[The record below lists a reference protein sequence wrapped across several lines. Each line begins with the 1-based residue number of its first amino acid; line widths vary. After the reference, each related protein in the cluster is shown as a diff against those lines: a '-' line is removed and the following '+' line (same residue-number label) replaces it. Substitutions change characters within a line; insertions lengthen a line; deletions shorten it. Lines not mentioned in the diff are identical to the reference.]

1 MLPQG
6 EEKEGDEGMD
16 VEILARLQFAFTAA
30 YHFLFVPTNVGLG
43 LIVALMQTRYYK
55 TRKPEDL
62 AVAKW
67 WVKFFTITFAMGVA
81 TGITMEF
88 SFGTNWANYAR
99 FVGDI
104 FGAPL
109 AAEALLAFFME
120 STFLGVLL
128 LGRGKV
134 SEKFMTAA
142 AWLVWAGSTFS
153 CLWIL
158 IANSWMQTPG
168 GYAIEGGKA
177 VLTDF
182 FGAAF
187 NPSTI
192 ARFTHT
198 VDAIIIMG
206 SFLAI
211 AIGAYNL
218 RNKKNEYFGK
228 RQIQVGTMVALVAV
242 ILMLPFSH
250 MQATVVADEQ
260 PEKLAAMEGQYEDG
274 PADLYL
280 FGWVDE
286 ANQTVNGI
294 KLMDGGTSLLAW
306 GDPTKE
312 TIGLNTAS
320 KNIEQRIA
328 EVRSGEYLRNGEQF
342 YQTVGSNEESYAPAT
357 TAPVQI
363 TFQSYHLMVA
373 LYGCIVLWL
382 IFAFIVRGKINKGQE
397 ASSGLLKALYF
408 APLFPILAIE
418 AGWFVAEFGRQ
429 PWIVWNELL
438 MVDAISPAVDAP
450 QLIITMVLFLA
461 VYALLLFILFK
472 NAFRIIKEG
481 PEQVEVIEGEVA

>member
-1 MLPQG
+1 
-6 EEKEGDEGMD
+6 MD
-16 VEILARLQFAFTAA
+16 VEFLARLQFAFTAA

-62 AVAKW
+62 AVVKW
-67 WVKFFTITFAMGVA
+67 WVKFFTVTFAMGVA

-88 SFGTNWANYAR
+88 SFGTNWANYSR

-128 LGRGKV
+128 LGRNKV

-142 AWLVWAGSTFS
+142 SWLVFAGSALS

-168 GYAIEGGKA
+168 GYAVEGGKA

-187 NPSTI
+187 NPSTA
-192 ARFTHT
+192 ARYLHT
-198 VDAIIIMG
+198 VTAIIIMG
-206 SFLAI
+206 SFIAI

-218 RNKKNEYFGK
+218 HKHGGKDYFGK
-228 RQIQVGTMVALVAV
+228 RQIQVGAIVALVAT

-250 MQATVVADEQ
+250 MQASVVANEQ

-280 FGWVDE
+280 FGVVDE
-286 ANQTVNGI
+286 ANQTVHGI
-294 KLMDGGTSLLAW
+294 KLLEGGTSLLAW
-306 GDPTKE
+306 GDTTHE
-312 TIGLNTAS
+312 TIGLNTAQE
-320 KNIEQRIA
+320 NISRRIA
-328 EVRSGEYLRNGEQF
+328 EIHGDANYLQDGEQF
-342 YQTVGSNEESYAPAT
+342 YQSVGSSDELYEAAT

-363 TFQSYHLMVA
+363 TFQSYHIMVL
-373 LYGCIVLWL
+373 LYGFIVLWV
-382 IFAFIVRGKINKGQE
+382 IFAFIVRSKLNKDQ
-397 ASSGLLKALYF
+397 APSNGLLKALYF

-438 MVDAISPAVDAP
+438 VVDAISPAVDSI
-450 QLIITMVLFLA
+450 QLVITMLLFLV
-461 VYALLLFILFK
+461 VYALLLVILFK

-481 PEQVEVIEGEVA
+481 PEQVAVTEGEVA

>member
-1 MLPQG
+1 
-6 EEKEGDEGMD
+6 MD
-16 VEILARLQFAFTAA
+16 VEFLARLQFAATAA
-30 YHFLFVPTNVGLG
+30 YHFLFVPINVGLG

-88 SFGTNWANYAR
+88 SFGTNWANYSR

-134 SEKFMTAA
+134 SEKFHTVS
-142 AWLVWAGSTFS
+142 AWLVFAGSALS

-168 GYAIEGGKA
+168 GYAVENGKA
-177 VLTDF
+177 ILTDF
-182 FGAAF
+182 FAAAF
-187 NPSTI
+187 NPSTV
-192 ARFTHT
+192 ARFLHT
-198 VDAIIIMG
+198 VDALIITG
-206 SFLAI
+206 AFVAL
-211 AIGAYNL
+211 AIGAYHL
-218 RNKKNEYFGK
+218 ATGKNEYFAK
-228 RQIQVGTMVALVAV
+228 RQIQVGAIVALVAT

-250 MQATVVADEQ
+250 MQASVVADHQ

-274 PADLYL
+274 PAHLYL
-280 FGWVDE
+280 FGIVDE

-294 KLMDGGTSLLAW
+294 KLLDGGTSLLAW
-306 GDPTKE
+306 GDPTRE
-312 TIGLNTAS
+312 TIGLNTARE
-320 KNIEQRIA
+320 NIEKRIA
-328 EVRSGEYLRNGEQF
+328 EVRSNPDYLQDGERFTQ
-342 YQTVGSNEESYAPAT
+342 QVTSNEELAVDT

-373 LYGCIVLWL
+373 LYGAIVLWV
-382 IFAFIVRGKINKGQE
+382 IFAFIIRSKVNKGL
-397 ASSGLLKALYF
+397 AAPKGLLKAMYI
-408 APLFPILAIE
+408 APIIPLLAIE

-429 PWIVWNELL
+429 PWIVWEELL
-438 MVDAISPAVDAP
+438 VADAISPAVDAM
-450 QLIITMVLFLA
+450 QLIITLVLFVL
-461 VYALLLFILFK
+461 VYGLLMFLFLK
-472 NAFRIIKEG
+472 NAFRIAKEG
-481 PEQVEVIEGEVA
+481 PEVVAAGEVA

>member
-1 MLPQG
+1 
-6 EEKEGDEGMD
+6 MD
-16 VEILARLQFAFTAA
+16 VEFLARLQFAVTAA
-30 YHFLFVPTNVGLG
+30 YHFVFVPINVGLG

-62 AVAKW
+62 AIAKW
-67 WVKFFTITFAMGVA
+67 WVKFFTVTFAMGVA

-88 SFGTNWANYAR
+88 SFGTNWANYSR

-134 SEKFMTAA
+134 SEKFHTVS
-142 AWLVWAGSTFS
+142 AWLVFAGSTLS

-168 GYAIEGGKA
+168 GYAVQDGKA
-177 VLTDF
+177 ILTDF

-187 NPSTI
+187 NPSTV

-198 VDAIIIMG
+198 VDALILMG
-206 SFLAI
+206 AFIAL
-211 AIGAYNL
+211 AIGAYHL
-218 RNKKNEYFGK
+218 NKNKDSYFGK
-228 RQIQVGTMVALVAV
+228 RQIQVGAIVALIACIIMLPTAHSQAVAV
-242 ILMLPFSH
+242 
-250 MQATVVADEQ
+250 ADQQ

-274 PADLYL
+274 PAHLYL
-280 FGWVDE
+280 FGVVDE

-306 GDPTKE
+306 GDPTRE
-312 TIGLNTAS
+312 TIGLNTAQE
-320 KNIEQRIA
+320 NIANRI
-328 EVRSGEYLRNGEQF
+328 EEIRNNPDYLQNGERFTQ
-342 YQTVGSNEESYAPAT
+342 QVTSDAELAVDT

-373 LYGCIVLWL
+373 LYGGIVLWV
-382 IFAFIVRGKINKGQE
+382 IFALIIRSKVNKS
-397 ASSGLLKALYF
+397 AAAPKGLLKAMYI
-408 APLFPILAIE
+408 APLIPLLAIE
-418 AGWFVAEFGRQ
+418 AGWLVAEFGRQ
-429 PWIVWNELL
+429 PWIVWEELL
-438 MVDAISPAVDAP
+438 VADAISPAVDAV
-450 QLIITMVLFLA
+450 QLIITLVLFA
-461 VYALLLFILFK
+461 VVYGLLLFLFLK
-472 NAFRIIKEG
+472 NAFRIAKEG
-481 PEQVEVIEGEVA
+481 PEAVAAGEVA